1 MTEVL
6 APCGDFE
13 MLRAVI
19 VGGADAV
26 YLGLKQFS
34 ARVSAGNFS
43 PDELKAGVRLA
54 HAYGVRVYVA
64 LNTLMTDRELR
75 AAKDCVRVCADA
87 SVDGVILQDL
97 GLFSLLRE
105 GTDLPLHFST
115 QGGVFNR
122 EGAEFAKTLGFSR
135 VVLAREAEEGGIA
148 EIRALGLEVE
158 IFVHGALCTGFSGN
172 CYLSSFLS
180 STSGNRG
187 RCLQPCRLKYR
198 CQEGGG
204 EKTLAEG
211 YLLSSRD
218 ECLLERVREL
228 AALGADSLKIEGR
241 LKRPEYAAE
250 CARAYRAALDGE
262 GSPADL
268 DSLKKLYNRG
278 GFIEGLGRGRKNV
291 ICSAV
296 QGHCGVYA
304 GKVLRLGRSYG
315 GGKLIQTDAKSA
327 TGDGFKVFREGRE
340 VGNSVCG
347 AEGLAARGDVR
358 VGDELFVTTDA
369 EQLSEISS
377 RERKIPVGIR
387 LTARTGMPLSVTLT
401 SGGKSVTLSG
411 PVPEPAKSR
420 PLGREDFFSCF
431 ARSGE
436 TPFSIRSFDLDAD
449 GVFLPKSVL
458 NAFRRTC
465 YDSLFDALAQ
475 GTVRRFDGETF
486 DALLAARSS
495 KTDEDEGTRR
505 IGAFSVCRKE
515 AETCDLLV
523 YSPRD
528 YFEGGFWQ
536 EYEKLK
542 SVGKPVYLDLPL
554 FLYRSDFE
562 KFRIA
567 ARKFDGICAHNPAG
581 AMLAKELNLKLLLSP
596 DCNVMNA
603 LSARAWREYYP
614 CDIVLSEELCSAQA
628 MELQRETGA
637 FVLAFGRQTLMHLN
651 HCVARETLG
660 GSCADCRWREVEYRN
675 EYGQRFPVERVHV
688 GNLAPDGGK
697 LLSDER
703 GEHCYFRLLNGPFTD
718 KRRAELPERIFCDY
732 SRGMPEGNSTYG
744 HWKRR
749 VL

>member
-1 MTEVL
+1 
-6 APCGDFE
+6 
-13 MLRAVI
+13 MLRAAI
-19 VGGADAV
+19 VGGTDAV

-34 ARVSAGNFS
+34 ARASAGNFS
-43 PDELKAGVRLA
+43 PDELKTGVRLA

-87 SVDGVILQDL
+87 SADGVIVQDL

-105 GTDLPLHFST
+105 STDLPLHLST
-115 QGGVFNR
+115 QGGIFNR
-122 EGAEFAKTLGFSR
+122 EGGAFARELGFSR
-135 VVLAREAEEGGIA
+135 VVLARESEEKEISD
-148 EIRALGLEVE
+148 IRALGLEVE

-198 CQEGGG
+198 CFENEG
-204 EKTLAEG
+204 KTLLAEG

-218 ECLLERVREL
+218 ECLLNRAGEL

-241 LKRPEYAAE
+241 LKRPEYTSE
-250 CARAYRAALDGE
+250 CARAYRAALDGK
-262 GSPADL
+262 GKPADL

-278 GFIEGLGRGRKNV
+278 GFIEGLGRGRKGV
-291 ICSAV
+291 ICRAA

-304 GKVLRLGRSYG
+304 GKILRLGRPYG
-315 GGKLIQTDAKSA
+315 GGRLAYADANSA
-327 TGDGFKVFREGRE
+327 PGDGFKLFRGGKE
-340 VGNSVCG
+340 VGSAVCG
-347 AEGLAARGDVR
+347 AEGLTARGDVR

-369 EQLSEISS
+369 GQLAEISS

-387 LTARTGMPLSVTLT
+387 LTARAGEPLSAVLT
-401 SGGKSVTLSG
+401 SGGKSVTVAG
-411 PVPEPAKSR
+411 ATPEPAKNR
-420 PLGREDFFSCF
+420 PLERADFLACF
-431 ARSGE
+431 EKTGE
-436 TPFSIRSFDLDAD
+436 TPFSLVSFELDAD

-458 NAFRRTC
+458 NAFRREC

-475 GTVRRFDGETF
+475 GEVRRFDGTRF
-486 DALLAARSS
+486 DALLAARPS
-495 KTDEDEGTRR
+495 KNIGGESVRR
-505 IGAFSVCRKE
+505 IGAFSGFREE
-515 AETCDLLV
+515 AEDCDLLV

-528 YFEGGFWQ
+528 YFEGGFWK

-567 ARKFDGICAHNPAG
+567 AREFDGICAHNPAG
-581 AMLAKELNLKLLLSP
+581 AELARELGTKLLLAP

-603 LSARAWREYYP
+603 LAARAWQNFYP

-628 MELQRETGA
+628 MELARETGA
-637 FVLAFGRQTLMHLN
+637 FVLAFGRQVLMHLN
-651 HCVARETLG
+651 HCAARETLG
-660 GSCADCRWREVEYRN
+660 GNCADCRWREVEYQN
-675 EYGQRFPVERVHV
+675 EYGQRFPVERVFV
-688 GNLAPDGGK
+688 GNLAAGGGI

-703 GEHCYFRLLNGPFTD
+703 GEHCYFRILNGLFTD
-718 KRRAELPERIFCDY
+718 KREAELPERIFCDY
-732 SRGMPEGNSTYG
+732 SRGVPEGERTFG